1 MKIEHIK
8 KLKSGKYKIDLEN
21 GTSISLYDEVILK
34 YNLLYHKE
42 IDLSLL
48 NELDQDNLFYNL
60 YNKVLKYVLYKV
72 RSENEIQEYMN
83 KLDIS
88 LENQNRIMDKL
99 KQNNLLNDN
108 TFIQSFVSDKVHLS
122 NEGPNKIKNELLK
135 HKVDQHRV
143 EEELQKYEDSVFEE
157 KLRKMIE
164 KKVSSN
170 HSKSLY
176 MMKQN
181 LLNYF
186 VNLGY
191 DYDMILLNLNSIQLD
206 NQKVIQKEYQ
216 KLFQR
221 LSKKYQNEELNYQ
234 IKNRLYAKGFST
246 DEIQNVIKNGD

>member
-48 NELDQDNLFYNL
+48 NELDQDNLFYTL

-72 RSENEIQEYMN
+72 RSENEIKEYMN

>member
-1 MKIEHIK
+1 MI
-8 KLKSGKYKIDLEN
+8 SGY
-21 GTSISLYDEVILK
+21 
-34 YNLLYHKE
+34 YN
-42 IDLSLL
+42 
-48 NELDQDNLFYNL
+48 Q
-60 YNKVLKYVLYKV
+60 
-72 RSENEIQEYMN
+72 
-83 KLDIS
+83 
-88 LENQNRIMDKL
+88 
-99 KQNNLLNDN
+99 
-108 TFIQSFVSDKVHLS
+108 
-122 NEGPNKIKNELLK
+122 IKNELLK

>member
-21 GTSISLYDEVILK
+21 GASISLYDEVILK

-72 RSENEIQEYMN
+72 RSENEIKEYMN

>member
-48 NELDQDNLFYNL
+48 NELDQDNLFYTL
-60 YNKVLKYVLYKV
+60 YNKALKYVLYKV
-72 RSENEIQEYMN
+72 RSENEIKEYMN

>member
-48 NELDQDNLFYNL
+48 NELDQDNLFYTL

-143 EEELQKYEDSVFEE
+143 EEELQKYEDSVFEK

-221 LSKKYQNEELNYQ
+221 LSKKYQNEELNYH

>member
-108 TFIQSFVSDKVHLS
+108 TFIQSFLSDKVHLS

>member
-186 VNLGY
+186 VNL
-191 DYDMILLNLNSIQLD
+191 
-206 NQKVIQKEYQ
+206 
-216 KLFQR
+216 
-221 LSKKYQNEELNYQ
+221 
-234 IKNRLYAKGFST
+234 
-246 DEIQNVIKNGD
+246 

>member
-246 DEIQNVIKNGD
+246 YEIQNVIKNGD